1 METTTAKQYHIDNR
15 KECLLHYNN
24 ISYTI
29 GTYCEAAWDK
39 LYCWPPVPA
48 GEVVTRSCRSI
59 FTIPENIWIENKD
72 PVAYRICNYTG
83 QWHWGNWTNYSECL
97 TLFTNKEPKGRLSV
111 SYILFIGSLLSLILL
126 SITLFIFSYFRC
138 LQCSRL
144 RVHRNLVVA
153 LMIHSFLL
161 MIIPLPILFENSVP
175 TYHDFDWFC
184 KTLLTLK
191 MYAATASVN
200 WMFVEGLLLYSSI
213 SVFVFQQDPPFKLYY
228 FIGWGAP
235 GMFVITWAI
244 CMNFYLN
251 TPCWRGY
258 GKLPFIWIV
267 TGPMITALVV
277 NTIFLF
283 TIVRI
288 LITKIRATV
297 SIETKQV
304 RKAVKATVLLFPLL
318 GITHLLFCINPQD
331 DGYLEQAYM
340 ITNALL
346 QSCQGIFVAVLYC
359 FLNSEVQTALKQTYI
374 QALLRRHPNIRCQ
387 VAPQGST
394 THVSNV
400 MDSYT
405 VNGTKPIKQSPYR
418 QPGSNNLRYSNDSN
432 YLEQKNGK
440 SSSYPLLDT
449 FQISNSQN

>member
-1 METTTAKQYHIDNR
+1 MLMISCIKEGDEEIDER
-15 KECLLHYNN
+15 
-24 ISYTI
+24 TRW
-29 GTYCEAAWDK
+29 TFCEAAWDK

-48 GEVVTRSCRSI
+48 GEVVRRSCKRI
-59 FTIPENIWIENKD
+59 FSTPQNFWMENKD
-72 PVAYRICNYTG
+72 PVAYRICNHTG
-83 QWHWGNWTNYSECL
+83 QWLWGNWTNYSECL
-97 TLFTNKEPKGRLSV
+97 ISFTNKEPKGRLSV
-111 SYILFIGSLLSLILL
+111 SYILFIGSFLSLILL
-126 SITLFIFSYFRC
+126 AITLFIFTYFRS
-138 LQCSRL
+138 LHCSRL

-153 LMIHSFLL
+153 LIIHSFLL
-161 MIIPLPILFENSVP
+161 MIISLPILFENSIP
-175 TYHDFDWFC
+175 SYHGLDWFC

-228 FIGWGAP
+228 FIGWVTP
-235 GMFVITWAI
+235 GIFVVSWAI
-244 CMNFYLN
+244 FMVFHLE

-258 GKLPFIWIV
+258 GRLPYIWIV

-374 QALLRRHPNIRCQ
+374 KALLRRHPNVRCQ
-387 VAPQGST
+387 VVPQGST
-394 THVSNV
+394 THVSHV
-400 MDSYT
+400 MDSYAISS
-405 VNGTKPIKQSPYR
+405 TKVTKQSPYR
-418 QPGSNNLRYSNDSN
+418 QPGSNNIRFTNDNN
-432 YLEQKNGK
+432 YRDQNNGK
-440 SSSYPLLDT
+440 CSYPLLET
-449 FQISNSQN
+449 FQISNS

>member
-1 METTTAKQYHIDNR
+1 METTTKPYFVDR
-15 KECLLHYNN
+15 KKECLLHYSNF
-24 ISYTI
+24 SYAN
-29 GTYCEAAWDK
+29 GTFCEAAWDT

-48 GEVVTRSCRSI
+48 GEIVTRLCKSI
-59 FTIPENIWIENKD
+59 FSNSEILWTDEKD
-72 PVAYRICNYTG
+72 PVAYRICNQTG
-83 QWHWGNWTNYSECL
+83 QWLWGNWTNYSQCL
-97 TLFTNKEPKGRLSV
+97 ALFTEESKSKGRLSV
-111 SYILFIGSLLSLILL
+111 SYILFIGSFLSLILL
-126 SITLFIFSYFRC
+126 AVTLFIFTYFKS
-138 LQCSRL
+138 LHCSRL
-144 RVHRNLVVA
+144 RVHTNLVVA
-153 LMIHSFLL
+153 LIIHSFLL
-161 MIIPLPILFENSVP
+161 MIIPLPILFENTVP
-175 TYHDFDWFC
+175 SFHDFDWFC

-191 MYAATASVN
+191 MYASTASVN

-235 GMFVITWAI
+235 GIFVMSWAI
-244 CMNFYLN
+244 FMILYLE
-251 TPCWRGY
+251 TPCWKGY
-258 GKLPFIWIV
+258 GRLPYIWIV

-277 NTIFLF
+277 NTIFLC

-346 QSCQGIFVAVLYC
+346 QSCQGIFVSVLYC
-359 FLNSEVQTALKQTYI
+359 FLNSEVQNVLKQTYI
-374 QALLRRHPNIRCQ
+374 QASLRRHPNIRCQ

-394 THVSNV
+394 THVSHV
-400 MDSYT
+400 MDSYAINN
-405 VNGTKPIKQSPYR
+405 VKPAKQSPYR
-418 QPGSNNLRYSNDSN
+418 QPRTNNVRSSSDSS
-432 YLEQKNGK
+432 YREQKNGNCP
-440 SSSYPLLDT
+440 YPLLDT
-449 FQISNSQN
+449 FQISNTQN